1 MPTEQRDERSQVTG
15 AAPDAPSASP
25 SSDAEGCVSQHPH
38 GYTLADEE
46 LERIEAK
53 SASGDV
59 LDPIALNDPVGQS
72 VEKVVL
78 RVGIAVVAVL
88 VAGILL
94 AQIACKNIQLSGIPD
109 FSATEVSGET
119 VERALGNGLTWGGNI
134 VRFPGAYEATYD
146 RQSGQVDVTVWVDS
160 ARTVEEL
167 AASAQSQ
174 AVALAMNLFRDSAVQ
189 SVVYRVYA
197 PVDAETGEFSPSA
210 GSDSMGPVLEITWTR
225 DGGDQ
230 SSFSSSMTG
239 FDPVTTSVSTAKATE
254 RTGAA

>member
-1 MPTEQRDERSQVTG
+1 MPTEPRDERSQTG
-15 AAPDAPSASP
+15 AAADDQSAAPESGAQP
-25 SSDAEGCVSQHPH
+25 SQHPH

-46 LERIEAK
+46 LERLEAK

-109 FSATEVSGET
+109 FSATEVSVET

-134 VRFPGAYEATYD
+134 VRFPGAYDAAYD

-160 ARTVEEL
+160 ARTIEEL
-167 AASAQSQ
+167 AASAQTQ
-174 AVALAMNLFRDSAVQ
+174 AAALSMNLFRDAAVQ
-189 SVVYRVYA
+189 SVVYSVCA

-210 GSDSMGPVLEITWTR
+210 GSDSMGVVLTVAWTR
-225 DGGDQ
+225 TGSADQ
-230 SSFSSSMTG
+230 SSFSSTMTG
-239 FDPVTTSVSTAKATE
+239 FDPVATSMTAAKETE

>member
-1 MPTEQRDERSQVTG
+1 MPTEPRDERSQTG
-15 AAPDAPSASP
+15 AAADDQSAAPESGAQP
-25 SSDAEGCVSQHPH
+25 SQHPH

-46 LERIEAK
+46 LERLEAK

-109 FSATEVSGET
+109 FSATEVSVET

-134 VRFPGAYEATYD
+134 VRFPGAYDAAYD

-160 ARTVEEL
+160 ARTIEEL
-167 AASAQSQ
+167 AASAQTQ
-174 AVALAMNLFRDSAVQ
+174 AAALSMNLFRDAAVQ
-189 SVVYRVYA
+189 SVVYSVYS

-210 GSDSMGPVLEITWTR
+210 GSDSMGLVLTITWVR

-230 SSFSSSMTG
+230 SSFSGTMTG
-239 FDPVTTSVSTAKATE
+239 FDPVATSMTAAKETE

>member
-1 MPTEQRDERSQVTG
+1 MPTEPRDERSQTG
-15 AAPDAPSASP
+15 AAADDQSAAPESGAQP
-25 SSDAEGCVSQHPH
+25 SQHPH

-46 LERIEAK
+46 LERLEAK

-109 FSATEVSGET
+109 FSATEVSVET

-134 VRFPGAYEATYD
+134 VRFPGAYDAAYD

-160 ARTVEEL
+160 ARTIEEL
-167 AASAQSQ
+167 AASAQTQ
-174 AVALAMNLFRDSAVQ
+174 AAALSMNLFRDAAVQ
-189 SVVYRVYA
+189 SVVYSVYS

-210 GSDSMGPVLEITWTR
+210 GSDSMGLVLTVAWTR
-225 DGGDQ
+225 TGSADQ
-230 SSFSSSMTG
+230 SSFSSTMTG
-239 FDPVTTSVSTAKATE
+239 FDPVTTSMATAKETE

>member
-1 MPTEQRDERSQVTG
+1 MPTEPRDERSQTTG
-15 AAPDAPSASP
+15 AAPDDQSAALEPEAQS
-25 SSDAEGCVSQHPH
+25 SQHPH

-46 LERIEAK
+46 LERLEAK

-59 LDPIALNDPVGQS
+59 LDPIALYDPVGQS

-109 FSATEVSGET
+109 FSATEASVET
-119 VERALGNGLTWGGNI
+119 VERALNNGLTWGGNI
-134 VRFPGAYEATYD
+134 VRFPGAYEAVYD
-146 RQSGQVDVTVWVDS
+146 QQSGQADVTVWVDS

-167 AASAQSQ
+167 AASAQTQ
-174 AVALAMNLFRDSAVQ
+174 AAALSMNLFRDAAVQ
-189 SVVYRVYA
+189 SVVYRVYS

-210 GSDSMGPVLEITWTR
+210 GSDSMGLVLTITWVR

-230 SSFSSSMTG
+230 PSFSSTMTG
-239 FDPVTTSVSTAKATE
+239 FDPVATSMTAAKETE